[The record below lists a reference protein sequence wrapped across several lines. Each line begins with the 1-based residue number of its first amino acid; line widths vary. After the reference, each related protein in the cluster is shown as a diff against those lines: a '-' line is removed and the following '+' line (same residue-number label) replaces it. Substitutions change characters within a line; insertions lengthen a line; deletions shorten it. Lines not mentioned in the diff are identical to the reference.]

1 MDKSKKS
8 KDLEFKLRE
17 IIRDENK
24 KLSLQELEQFIY
36 ELKNDCREL
45 SNNTFNDL
53 GELENTLSTK
63 GQITSL
69 RENIMYYDGE
79 ANAFQIVLD
88 LLQHLDDI
96 RKTDND

>member
-1 MDKSKKS
+1 MDRSKKS
-8 KDLEFKLRE
+8 KELDFKLRE

-24 KLSLQELEQFIY
+24 KLSLQELEQFIF
-36 ELKNDCREL
+36 ELRNDSR
-45 SNNTFNDL
+45 DL
-53 GELENTLSTK
+53 YTQAFLKLVEPTPLKKDYQDVGF
-63 GQITSL
+63 
-69 RENIMYYDGE
+69 YDGE